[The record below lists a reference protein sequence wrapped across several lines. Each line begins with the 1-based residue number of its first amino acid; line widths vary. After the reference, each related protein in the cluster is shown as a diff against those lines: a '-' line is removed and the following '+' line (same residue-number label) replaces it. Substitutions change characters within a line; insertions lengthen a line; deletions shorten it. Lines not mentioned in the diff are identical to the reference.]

1 MMEEDSKMESMKN
14 SYMDQVEAQQ
24 QQVERALKVNRKSKN
39 SPISDRAMVQQQA
52 VPYPDIQSPEEDTSV
67 IRKAGG
73 GGGGGGS
80 GGMQDTSTL
89 SQAPEVRVTGWFH
102 WKTVV
107 VPPNAYVIHTRKGH
121 KEPLHIGMGI
131 SFSFNPNID
140 SFLVVPSAM
149 QTILINAHCICKDL
163 QGLLV
168 QAYVQ
173 WIIDDF
179 AIAYKKLDF
188 TDAVDP
194 MRIVNIQLR
203 EQAEAAIKDKV
214 STMEIDDVLSDKQP
228 IIEELTA
235 RLRQVA
241 EGQKG
246 KQEGL
251 GLRIVTVQI
260 KEAVVSSTRLWENL
274 QKPFR
279 AEREKKAKLA
289 QLDAES
295 SVQTQELYHSK
306 IRQTEQLNT
315 ESELAKLRASQES
328 ERFEREQSEKI
339 RRFQK
344 EQEVNRQSIQERSV
358 SEKQSEL
365 ARMELERIRLQNE
378 LEMNKARQ
386 ESKHQEILK
395 EIELKIA
402 AVSKQVE
409 ELEARFKLEKL
420 EVERNG
426 ELVHLQQESEV
437 QNREALYK
445 AKLALLEAK
454 NQVNN
459 RQSTTELEFESVRQK
474 INNEV
479 SVNHLQ
485 AKLMAEL
492 PNIASHLPHP
502 QELKTIAIGTSNPEV
517 QSLMSLVTQLMSF
530 VEIFRKNPASN
541 DVAGNSA

>member
-1 MMEEDSKMESMKN
+1 MVYDKKEEEDAMSSLKN

-24 QQVERALKVNRKSKN
+24 QQVERALKVNRKRN
-39 SPISDRAMVQQQA
+39 VGPPMVQQQ
-52 VPYPDIQSPEEDTSV
+52 VVQIPDLPIEARPDEDTSV
-67 IRKAGG
+67 MRKAGG
-73 GGGGGGS
+73 GGS
-80 GGMQDTSTL
+80 GMQQDTATL
-89 SQAPEVRVTGWFH
+89 SQAPEVRITGWFH

-107 VPPNAYVIHTRKGH
+107 VPPNAYIVHTRKGH
-121 KEPLHIGMGI
+121 KDPLHIGMGI
-131 SFSFNPNID
+131 SFSFDPRTD

-179 AIAYKKLDF
+179 SIAYKKLDF
-188 TDAVDP
+188 TDALDP
-194 MRIVNIQLR
+194 MRIVNVQLR

-214 STMEIDDVLSDKQP
+214 CTMGIDDVLSDKQP

-241 EGQKG
+241 EGQQG

-315 ESELAKLRASQES
+315 ESELAKLRAIQES
-328 ERFEREQSEKI
+328 ERFEREQTEKL

-344 EQEVNRQSIQERSV
+344 EQEVNRQSIQEKSI
-358 SEKQSEL
+358 SSKQEEL
-365 ARMELERIRLQNE
+365 ARIELDRLRLQNE

-386 ESKHQEILK
+386 ESRHQEVLK
-395 EIELKIA
+395 EMELKVA
-402 AVSKQVE
+402 AVSKQIE
-409 ELEARFKLEKL
+409 EVEARFKFDKL
-420 EVERNG
+420 KVEREE
-426 ELVHLQQESEV
+426 ELTTLQQENEIK
-437 QNREALYK
+437 NREVIYK

-454 NQVNN
+454 NQLNN
-459 RQSTTELEFESVRQK
+459 RQTATELEFEATRQK
-474 INNEV
+474 INNEI

-485 AKLMAEL
+485 AKFMAEL
-492 PNIASHLPHP
+492 PNIASQLPHP
-502 QELKTIAIGTSNPEV
+502 QEQKTIAIGTSSPEI
-517 QSLMSLVTQLMSF
+517 QSLSTLVAQLMSII
-530 VEIFRKNPASN
+530 EAFRKAPPAS
-541 DVAGNSA
+541 